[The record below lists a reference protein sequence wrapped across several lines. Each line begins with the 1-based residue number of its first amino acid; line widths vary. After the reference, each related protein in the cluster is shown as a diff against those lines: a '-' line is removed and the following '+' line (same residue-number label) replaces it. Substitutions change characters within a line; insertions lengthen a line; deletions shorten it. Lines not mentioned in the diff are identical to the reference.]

1 MRRLSLMLVISMAIV
16 VALVSGASAQQPAGQ
31 PAQPPKDTPASPPA
45 ESSNFFGRFFGAYVD
60 EFKEAPSNE
69 PEPPRRA
76 LPAPLDSPPFPS
88 SEWQGFPLVGVPYG
102 TKEYPLTKAL
112 YGTPII
118 GDFLKGNRIKIYGW
132 INASGNWS
140 SASDSNMP
148 TSYWIFPNEPV
159 LNQAIVRFEREVDS
173 VQQNHIDW
181 GFRSTWLGGTDYR
194 YMTSGGWFSDQLL
207 KHNNKYGFD
216 PTEQYLNLY
225 IPRVAQGLILTVGRW
240 IATPDIETQFA
251 PDNYLGTHSIL
262 FTFDTYTQTGIMGTV
277 MLNKQWTIQG
287 AVHAGTDMAPWY
299 KGATPTGM
307 LGVRWVSLSNND
319 SIYLVL
325 NSINTAKFQRFKEDG
340 QPAGHDNFNYLVGTW
355 QHKFNETVHTKTEA
369 YFMWQ
374 FDAVLGGTPS
384 IGPVRSF
391 GGGGGIGAD
400 IPGLSKTYG
409 LLNYTMFKVN
419 SRNFFTVRN
428 EWWRDEQGERTGFP
442 SHYTSHTV
450 GWTHQLSDSIELRP
464 EIGYYHSYDT
474 KAFDLGR
481 RNELWLGGLDVI
493 LRF

>member
-1 MRRLSLMLVISMAIV
+1 MMRRATTNLVASCGMTLLLV
-16 VALVSGASAQQPAGQ
+16 GNVAAQQP
-31 PAQPPKDTPASPPA
+31 PPEPASRG
-45 ESSNFFGRFFGAYVD
+45 FFGTFWQAYLD
-60 EFKEAPSNE
+60 EFRQAPSDE

-88 SEWQGFPLVGVPYG
+88 SEWQGFPLVGVPYS

-112 YGTPII
+112 YTLPGI
-118 GDFLKGNRIKIYGW
+118 GNFLKEERIKVYGW

-140 SASDSNMP
+140 TSDKSNIP

-159 LNQAIVRFEREVDS
+159 LNQAIFRVEREVDS

-181 GFRSTWLGGTDYR
+181 GFRSTWLYGTDYR
-194 YMTSGGWFSDQLL
+194 FMTSGGWFSDQLL
-207 KHNNKYGFD
+207 EHNRKYGFD
-216 PTEQYLNLY
+216 PTEQYINVY
-225 IPRVAQGLILTVGRW
+225 VPGIAQGLIVTVGRW

-262 FTFDTYTQTGIMGTV
+262 FTFDTYTQTGIMATV
-277 MLNKQWTIQG
+277 MLNKQWSIQG
-287 AVHAGTDMAPWY
+287 AIHAGTDMAPWY

-307 LGVRWVSLSNND
+307 LGVRWVSEANND
-319 SIYLVL
+319 AIYLVL
-325 NSINTAKFQRFKEDG
+325 NSINDAKFRRFKEDG
-340 QPAGHDNFNYLVGTW
+340 QSAGHDNFNYLVGTW
-355 QHKFNETVHTKTEA
+355 QHKFNSAWHTKTEA

-374 FDAVLGGTPS
+374 RDAVVGGTPS

-409 LLNYTMFKVN
+409 ILNYTMYALSK
-419 SRNFFTVRN
+419 RDFFTLRN
-428 EWWRDEQGERTGFP
+428 EWWRDEQGERTGFRT
-442 SHYTSHTV
+442 SYTSHTL
-450 GWTHQLSDSIELRP
+450 GWTHQLSDVLAIRP
-464 EIGYYHSYDT
+464 EVGYYHSYDA

-481 RNELWLGGLDVI
+481 RNYLWLGGLDVV